1 MSQDPQYAEVDR
13 SVFASIPEAI
23 ADIRDGRI
31 VIVVDDADRENE
43 GDLIMAAE
51 KVTPEAIAFIV
62 RHSSGVICAPVVGE
76 RLDELHIPLMVAA
89 NTDNQRTAFTVS
101 VDARR
106 GVTTGISAAD
116 RSTTIRAMI
125 DPGTRPEDI
134 SRPGHVFPLRYCEGG
149 VLKRAGH
156 TEAAVD
162 LARLAGLYPAGVLC
176 ETVNDDGTMA
186 RLPDLA
192 RFAET
197 HGLKVISIADLIRYR
212 RQKEM
217 LVSRVAEA
225 TIPTPQGEWRSYAYE
240 SLVDGRTHVAL
251 VLGEI
256 GDGERVMTRVHSE
269 CLTGDV
275 FRSLRCDCGE
285 QLERAMELI
294 GAQGRGVIL
303 YIRGHEGRAIGLT
316 HKLRAYELQDQ
327 GKDTVEANLE
337 LGFPA
342 DPRDYGIGAQILVDL
357 GLKTMRLLTNNPSK
371 RAGLEGYGLSIVE
384 RIPIET
390 EPTAQNIEYLRTK
403 REKLGHMLDGLPV
416 PGAGER
422 A

>member
-1 MSQDPQYAEVDR
+1 MIQDPQQGEMDR
-13 SVFASIPEAI
+13 SVFATIPQAI
-23 ADIRDGRI
+23 ADVREGRI

-116 RSTTIRAMI
+116 RATTIRTMI
-125 DPGTRPEDI
+125 DPGTKPEDI

-192 RFAET
+192 RFAEI
-197 HGLKVISIADLIRYR
+197 HGLKIISIADLIRYR
-212 RQKEM
+212 REQEA

-251 VLGEI
+251 VLGDI
-256 GDGERVMTRVHSE
+256 GDGEGVMTRVHSE

-275 FRSLRCDCGE
+275 FRSLRCDCGG
-285 QLERAMELI
+285 QLERAMDLI
-294 GAQGRGVIL
+294 GAEGRGVVL

-316 HKLRAYELQDQ
+316 HKLRAYALQDQ

-357 GLKTMRLLTNNPSK
+357 GLRSMRLLTNNPSK

-403 REKLGHMLDGLPV
+403 REKLGHMLEGLPV

-422 A
+422 S